1 MRAHCM
7 ATIGAPGGVD
17 NFLRHNCIGHNYIG
31 HNYNQVAWIIFFAI
45 SSVISVVS
53 LAMKARIFIAQLRET
68 RHIALDLSDEQTV
81 HEKKME
87 EHREKLVEITHE
99 IHLLCARGSGFPRSM
114 TAMRIWHTFKRLSC
128 P

>member
-1 MRAHCM
+1 MRVTAYSKFDASHSSLSACARIAWQQLAH
-7 ATIGAPGGVD
+7 
-17 NFLRHNCIGHNYIG
+17 
-31 HNYNQVAWIIFFAI
+31 QVAWIIFFAI

-99 IHLLCARGSGFPRSM
+99 IHLLCARGQWIPEIGDGYED
-114 TAMRIWHTFKRLSC
+114 AAHL
-128 P
+128 

>member
-17 NFLRHNCIGHNYIG
+17 NFLHHNCIGHNYIG

-68 RHIALDLSDEQTV
+68 RHIALDLSDEQTD

-87 EHREKLVEITHE
+87 EHREKLVAITHE
-99 IHLLCARGSGFPRSM
+99 IHLLCARGQWIPEIGDGYED
-114 TAMRIWHTFKRLSC
+114 AAHL
-128 P
+128 